1 MTEIDQI
8 VAQCQK
14 GNREAQKILYEKF
27 APKLFA
33 VCIRY
38 CKNRTE
44 AEDFLHEG
52 YIKIFEN
59 IDRFRGEGP
68 IEAWMRRIMVNT
80 ILEELRNKQKIS
92 FVDENE
98 IFINNFAEEE
108 PETDEVHFEVNIN
121 QVNELIAKMPE
132 KYKLVFNLYVVEN
145 YSHEQI
151 AAELKISIGTSKSN
165 LSRARKWLRDRLGEL
180 GSG

>member
-1 MTEIDQI
+1 MTEIEQI
-8 VAQCQK
+8 VAQCKK
-14 GNREAQKILYEKF
+14 GNREAQKLLYEKF

-33 VCIRY
+33 VCVRY

-52 YIKIFEN
+52 YIKIFEK
-59 IDRFRGEGP
+59 IEMFRGEGN
-68 IEAWMRRIMVNT
+68 IEAWMRKIMVNT
-80 ILEELRNKQKIS
+80 MLEEFRNKQKNV

-98 IFINNFAEEE
+98 LVINNYTEEE
-108 PETDEVHFEVNIN
+108 QETDEVFSEVSIE
-121 QVNELIAKMPE
+121 QVNDLIDKLPE

-151 AAELKISIGTSKSN
+151 AEKLGISKNTSKSN
-165 LSRARKWLRDRLGEL
+165 LSRARKWLRDKLIK
-180 GSG
+180 